1 VTVRPQR
8 FPGLLFSIV
17 LASLLT
23 MAMSGEAGGASSST
37 FAPAANSKT
46 FEVPKSQDPKAPDIT
61 SIRVSNNDPGL
72 IRFRI
77 NVANRP
83 QLGADMLFDI
93 FVDTDRRASTGSG
106 GLAGV
111 DYVLE
116 VAGGDVNLFR
126 WDGTNFTR
134 RGGDPSAASLSYS
147 YRRGLTAQ
155 ISAADLGNTRGFR
168 FFVSA
173 TSGVTVDPDTG
184 DLDFTNAHDNTA
196 HPAGGGLYSFDVK
209 RRPVQLAVQKVVAT
223 PQQPVAGKPFS
234 VELTAIRTD
243 TRATLKDGQIT
254 CLARAG
260 GRTLPVR
267 APHFVRGA
275 ALCTWLVPQ
284 SAQGKRLVGSIA
296 IVFEGTTVTKNVSFG
311 VG

>member
-1 VTVRPQR
+1 VAVRPQR

-17 LASLLT
+17 LASFLT
-23 MAMSGEAGGASSST
+23 MAMSGEAGGAPSST
-37 FAPAANSKT
+37 FAPAANVQT
-46 FEVPKSQDPKAPDIT
+46 FKVPKSQDAKAPDIT

-72 IRFRI
+72 IRFRV

-93 FVDTDRRASTGSG
+93 FVDADRRASTGSA

-116 VAGGDVNLFR
+116 VAGGDINLFK
-126 WDGTNFTR
+126 WDGSNFTR
-134 RGGDPSAASLSYS
+134 RGGDPSAASLSYT

-173 TSGVTVDPDTG
+173 TAGVTVDPDTG
-184 DLDFTNAHDNTA
+184 DLDFANAHDNTA

-209 RRPVQLAVQKVVAT
+209 RRPVRLAVQNVVAT
-223 PQQPVAGKPFS
+223 PGKPVAGKPFT
-234 VELTAIRTD
+234 VGLTAIRTD
-243 TRATLKDGQIT
+243 TRATLKGGQIT
-254 CLARAG
+254 CRASAG
-260 GRTLPVR
+260 GRTLPAR

-275 ALCTWLVPQ
+275 ATCTWLVPQ
-284 SAQGKRLVGSIA
+284 SAHGKRLVGSIG
-296 IVFEGTTVTKNVSFG
+296 IVFEGTTITKSVSFG